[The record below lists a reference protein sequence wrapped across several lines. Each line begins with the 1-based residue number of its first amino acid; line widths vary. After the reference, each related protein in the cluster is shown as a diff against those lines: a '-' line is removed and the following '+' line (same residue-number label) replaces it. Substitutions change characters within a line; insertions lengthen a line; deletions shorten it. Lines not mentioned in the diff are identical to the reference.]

1 MATTIGNVEAF
12 PSRTTRSAAAAG
24 TAVRVWLAAV
34 IGLVLGMIVVGGAT
48 RLTDSGLSITEW
60 LPLLGAIPPLSDA
73 DWAAAFAKYKL
84 IPEYTQVNA
93 GMSLAEFK
101 FIYWW
106 EWGHRFLGRFI
117 GIAYALPLAIF
128 WMRGQIPSRMKP
140 LLLALLVLGGL
151 QGFVGWYMVQSGLV
165 DRIDVSQY
173 RLAMHLSLAFLILG
187 LLTVAYCALRPAAS
201 HLSLAQERRSGALG
215 LGLAAAVA
223 VVVLVYAQV
232 ALGAFVA
239 GTKAGLT
246 YNTWPLMDGAFV
258 PDGLLML
265 EPWYLNATE
274 NITAIQFN
282 HRISAYVLLAAAI
295 GHAVLTWRWT
305 GDTGLRAGALLLL
318 AAVIVQAIFGV
329 WTLVAA
335 EGAIPIGLGLIHQG
349 GAAVVLVIAVAHAM
363 AWYRHGRSAP
373 AAPTR

>member
-24 TAVRVWLAAV
+24 TAVRVWLATV
-34 IGLVLGMIVVGGAT
+34 IGLVLAMIVVGGAT

-60 LPLLGAIPPLSDA
+60 LPLLGAIPPLSNA

-187 LLTVAYCALRPAAS
+187 LLT
-201 HLSLAQERRSGALG
+201 
-215 LGLAAAVA
+215 
-223 VVVLVYAQV
+223 
-232 ALGAFVA
+232 
-239 GTKAGLT
+239 
-246 YNTWPLMDGAFV
+246 
-258 PDGLLML
+258 
-265 EPWYLNATE
+265 
-274 NITAIQFN
+274 
-282 HRISAYVLLAAAI
+282 
-295 GHAVLTWRWT
+295 
-305 GDTGLRAGALLLL
+305 
-318 AAVIVQAIFGV
+318 
-329 WTLVAA
+329 
-335 EGAIPIGLGLIHQG
+335 
-349 GAAVVLVIAVAHAM
+349 
-363 AWYRHGRSAP
+363 
-373 AAPTR
+373 